1 MTQRKAAYDN
11 ESKCDDIRRPLA
23 PVPPRSVPC
32 RVYGAVA
39 SLPAAAAAASQ
50 CYVAERGT
58 RVRPRRRTDQ
68 ASTTAPPE
76 YTTTGWKQRVK
87 WLTVKLSQSV
97 HTTDTPLLFSSNHLH
112 SAYRRQFQL
121 SIIIMLSKTRRRRKL
136 HTRSLI
142 GSCVC
147 HQLKRLKQLQ
157 SREHSACRTRKT
169 VPCGQTGNWK
179 IMAVVNAEFMSSYV
193 QFVS

>member
-1 MTQRKAAYDN
+1 MNQSATTYVDHWLQSRPAPSPAVFTAPLLRCLPPPPPPVSATSRNVAHEYDHVD
-11 ESKCDDIRRPLA
+11 ELTK
-23 PVPPRSVPC
+23 
-32 RVYGAVA
+32 
-39 SLPAAAAAASQ
+39 
-50 CYVAERGT
+50 
-58 RVRPRRRTDQ
+58 RPRRRLLNTQLLD
-68 ASTTAPPE
+68 
-76 YTTTGWKQRVK
+76 GNNG
-87 WLTVKLSQSV
+87 LNGSQSSCHSPFTLQTHRCCSV
-97 HTTDTPLLFSSNHLH
+97 QIICIAHIVVSSNYP
-112 SAYRRQFQL
+112 SSSCY
-121 SIIIMLSKTRRRRKL
+121 RRRKL